1 MVKHVLCVHENKR
14 QTAYENNFPI
24 LYNVTSKVNALNNG

>member
-1 MVKHVLCVHENKR
+1 MVKHVLCIHENKR
-14 QTAYENNFPI
+14 QTAYENNFAI